1 MTPKDIEELQ
11 CIESQMAMLS
21 VVSKM
26 GYEKY
31 SHEIIKEH
39 LQQDTCDSL
48 FNTIGTNVFV
58 ETWRKT
64 KFKKEELISLFEPI
78 DFEAKYVKEKIA
90 TILNLAL
97 HAKSSQVET
106 DKDSACLN
114 HKC

>member
-64 KFKKEELISLFEPI
+64 KF
-78 DFEAKYVKEKIA
+78 
-90 TILNLAL
+90 
-97 HAKSSQVET
+97 
-106 DKDSACLN
+106 
-114 HKC
+114 